1 MPAPETVPGL
11 LKDGADPGPG
21 SGPGGG
27 LRVNDARKCLDM
39 LREVAHGAVPVSI
52 GHAGGPAMAA
62 TLWAIDV
69 QADRLHFHAEVEGAG
84 VLRDLHGLHAAAYLS
99 DVKLQFRLSHV
110 SLSGGS
116 GAQLLLQADLPKG
129 IFRLARRD
137 GLRLRRGGATPLR
150 ASVPLDRDAEWAAE
164 YEVLDLSHG
173 GCGLLR
179 SPGAPALHPGQSLTG
194 VEFREAGET
203 AFFADLQLQ
212 HASDVPVRK
221 GGQRLGCRWLH
232 LTPGAREALTKW
244 MDAGGRRRG
253 RVTLD
258 LKFD

>member
-1 MPAPETVPGL
+1 MSAPETVPGL
-11 LKDGADPGPG
+11 LKEGAESSPGWG
-21 SGPGGG
+21 SGG
-27 LRVNDARKCLDM
+27 LRVSDTRKCLDM

-69 QADRLHFHAEVEGAG
+69 QAGRLHFHAEVDGAG

-99 DVKLQFRLSHV
+99 DVKVQFRLSHV
-110 SLSGGS
+110 RLGGGS
-116 GAQLLLQADLPKG
+116 GAQLHLQADVPKG
-129 IFRLARRD
+129 IYRLARRD
-137 GLRLRRGGATPLR
+137 GLRLRRGGAAPLR
-150 ASVPLDRDAEWAAE
+150 ANVLMDRHAERAAE

-179 SPGAPALHPGQSLTG
+179 SPDAPALQPGQALTG

-212 HASDVPVRK
+212 HASDVPSRQ

-232 LTPGAREALTKW
+232 LSPTARQTLTRW